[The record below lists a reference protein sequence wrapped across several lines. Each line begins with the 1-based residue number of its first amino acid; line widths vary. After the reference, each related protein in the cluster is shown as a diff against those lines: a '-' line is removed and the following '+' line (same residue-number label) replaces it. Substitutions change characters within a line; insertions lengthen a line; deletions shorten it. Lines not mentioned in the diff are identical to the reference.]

1 MALPSTDA
9 ISLKTL
15 GDRIMAALG
24 QDVLGCDVQLGELIV
39 TVRGTS
45 IIKVLT
51 YLRDDPDCLFK
62 VLVDL
67 CGVDYPE
74 HEQRFEVVY
83 NLLSLKYNRRIR
95 VKVLTDEGTPVPSV
109 VEVYSAAGW
118 FEREAWDLYGIFF
131 SDHPDLRR
139 ILTDYGFEGH
149 PMRKDFPLTGYV
161 EVRYDQEQKRVI
173 YEPVKLT
180 QDFRSFD
187 FLSPW
192 EGMTRELPGDEK
204 AVQPPAGAPPTAP
217 VPPAPPNVVQTP
229 PVAPPK
235 P

>member
-1 MALPSTDA
+1 MNQALKELGDYIAAALP
-9 ISLKTL
+9 
-15 GDRIMAALG
+15 
-24 QDVLGCDVQLGELIV
+24 QDVQSVGLVLDELIV
-39 TVRGTS
+39 TTRGPS
-45 IIKVLT
+45 IIKLLSF
-51 YLRDDPDCLFK
+51 LRDDSNCLFTF
-62 VLVDL
+62 LVDL

-74 HEQRFEVVY
+74 RDQRLEVVY
-83 NLLSLKYNRRIR
+83 NLLSIKHNQRVR
-95 VKVLTDEGTPVPSV
+95 VKVATDEATPVPSV
-109 VEVYSAAGW
+109 TGVFSSAGW

-161 EVRYDQEQKRVI
+161 EVRYDDEQKRVV

-192 EGMTRELPGDEK
+192 EGMTRVLPGDEK
-204 AVQPPAGAPPTAP
+204 APPPAAPKT
-217 VPPAPPNVVQTP
+217 
-229 PVAPPK
+229 
-235 P
+235 